1 MNNKFVRIVCLIMAI
16 LMILGVLITV
26 VSYFLGAV

>member
-16 LMILGVLITV
+16 LMILGLLITI
-26 VSYFLGAV
+26 VSYIMGLM